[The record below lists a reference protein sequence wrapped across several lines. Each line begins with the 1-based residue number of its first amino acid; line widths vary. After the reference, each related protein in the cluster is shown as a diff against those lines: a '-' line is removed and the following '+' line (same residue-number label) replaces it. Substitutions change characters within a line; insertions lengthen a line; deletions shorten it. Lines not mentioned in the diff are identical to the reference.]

1 MNKFLLFFILSFSAI
16 SINYS
21 QVEEELNPPDFI
33 KTITFRSQTP
43 ESQIPIFKLGE
54 FLVLEFDALNGN
66 EEDFYYTIEHYNF
79 DWTPSQLIKNEYID
93 GMDNQ
98 RIRNYDNSFNTYQIY
113 SHYKLTIPNQQTRRI
128 KKTGNYM
135 IKIYDDYDEL
145 VFSRKFMVYQNIASV
160 GVQIKRAR
168 DVRNINSQQSVDFKI
183 SSSQIQFTNPKQTIK
198 TVVIQNNN
206 LNTAITDLKPL
217 YTIGNELIYQFN
229 TDEASFFAGNEYL
242 YFENKDIRAANTG
255 VRRINLK
262 DLYHNYLYTDI
273 DRRQRSYTFN
283 PDINGSFLV
292 TAIDVENPKI
302 EADYAWIHF
311 SLLYPELP
319 EGANMYVFGAFNNF
333 AFDDSNKMTYN
344 PNSGTYENEMLLKQ
358 GFYNYK
364 YVVIDEN
371 NNLIESAVSGD
382 FWQTENNYKVLVYYR
397 AIGSRYDALIGFGEG
412 NSTNI
417 TN

>member
-145 VFSRKFMVYQNIASV
+145 VFSRKFMIYQNIASV

-183 SSSQIQFTNPKQTIK
+183 SSSQIQFTNPKQTVK